1 MDTLKAIEKL
11 AQQADGEKVPA
22 FDVTAKVLHQI
33 KSGEAESF
41 GIVAFE
47 LFASISA
54 VAASVVG
61 YFSIGALRSITSP
74 LMQFL
79 TPLQEV
85 RIW

>member
-1 MDTLKAIEKL
+1 MDTIKAIEKL
-11 AQQADGEKVPA
+11 AQQADGEKVPS
-22 FDVTAKVLHQI
+22 FDVSAKVMQQI
-33 KSGEAESF
+33 RAEEAESF
-41 GIVAFE
+41 GFVAFD

-61 YFSIGALRSITSP
+61 YFSIGALKSVTSP

-79 TPLQEV
+79 APLQEV

>member
-1 MDTLKAIEKL
+1 MDTLRAIEKL
-11 AQQADGEKVPA
+11 AKQTKGEKVPS
-22 FDVTAKVLHQI
+22 FDVTAKVLLRI
-33 KSGEAESF
+33 SAEESQSV
-41 GIVAFE
+41 GLVAFE

-61 YFSIGALRSITSP
+61 YFSIGALKSVTSP

-85 RIW
+85 AIW

>member
-1 MDTLKAIEKL
+1 MDSLEAIEKL
-11 AQQADGEKVPA
+11 AQQTKGEKVPS
-22 FDVTAKVLHQI
+22 FDVSAKVLQRI
-33 KSGEAESF
+33 EAEEAESF
-41 GIVAFE
+41 GFIAFD

-61 YFSIGALRSITSP
+61 YFSIGALRSVTSP

>member
-1 MDTLKAIEKL
+1 MDTIRAIEKL
-11 AQQADGEKVPA
+11 AQQADGEKVPS
-22 FDVTAKVLHQI
+22 FDVSAKVMQQI
-33 KSGEAESF
+33 QAEEAESF
-41 GIVAFE
+41 GFVAFD

-61 YFSIGALRSITSP
+61 YFSIGALKSVTSP

>member
-1 MDTLKAIEKL
+1 MDTLRAFEKL
-11 AQQADGEKVPA
+11 AKQAQGEKVPS
-22 FDVTAKVLHQI
+22 FDVTAKVLQRI
-33 KSGEAESF
+33 RFEEAESA

-61 YFSIGALRSITSP
+61 YFSIGALRSVTSP

>member
-1 MDTLKAIEKL
+1 MDTLRAIEKL
-11 AQQADGEKVPA
+11 VKQTKGEKIPS
-22 FDVTAKVLHQI
+22 FDVTARVLQRI
-33 KSGEAESF
+33 SAEESQSV
-41 GIVAFE
+41 GLVAFE

-61 YFSIGALRSITSP
+61 YFSIGALKSVTSP

-85 RIW
+85 AIW

>member
-1 MDTLKAIEKL
+1 MDTLRAIEKL
-11 AQQADGEKVPA
+11 AQQTQGEKVPA
-22 FDVTAKVLHQI
+22 FDVSARVLQQI
-33 KSGEAESF
+33 RSEEAESYGF
-41 GIVAFE
+41 VAFE

-61 YFSIGALRSITSP
+61 YFSIGALKSVTSP

-79 TPLQEV
+79 APLQEV

>member
-11 AQQADGEKVPA
+11 AKQTEGEKVPS
-22 FDVTAKVLHQI
+22 FDVTAKVLQQI
-33 KSGEAESF
+33 NSAEEQKLGF
-41 GIVAFE
+41 VVFE
-47 LFASISA
+47 LFASVSA

-61 YFSIGALRSITSP
+61 YFSIGALRSVTSP

-85 RIW
+85 AIW

>member
-1 MDTLKAIEKL
+1 MDTLRAVEKL
-11 AQQADGEKVPA
+11 AQQTKGEKVPS
-22 FDVTAKVLHQI
+22 FDVSAKVLHRI
-33 KSGEAESF
+33 SSEEAESAGF
-41 GIVAFE
+41 VAFE

-61 YFSIGALRSITSP
+61 YFSIGALRSVTSP

-85 RIW
+85 ALW

>member
-11 AQQADGEKVPA
+11 AQQTKGEKVPSC
-22 FDVTAKVLHQI
+22 DVSAKVLQRI
-33 KSGEAESF
+33 RSEEEASF
-41 GIVAFE
+41 GFVAFE
-47 LFASISA
+47 LFASVSA

-61 YFSIGALRSITSP
+61 YFSIGALRSVTSP

>member
-1 MDTLKAIEKL
+1 MDTLRAIEKL
-11 AQQADGEKVPA
+11 AKQSQGEQVPS
-22 FDVTAKVLHQI
+22 FDVTAKVLQQI
-33 KSGEAESF
+33 SAEESQSA
-41 GIVAFE
+41 GLVAFE

-61 YFSIGALRSITSP
+61 YFSVGALRSVTSP

>member
-1 MDTLKAIEKL
+1 MDTLRAIDKL
-11 AQQADGEKVPA
+11 AKQTKGETVPS
-22 FDVTAKVLHQI
+22 FDVSAKVLQRI
-33 KSGEAESF
+33 DSEEAQSV
-41 GIVAFE
+41 GLVAFE

-61 YFSIGALRSITSP
+61 YFSIGALRSVTSP

-85 RIW
+85 AIW

>member
-1 MDTLKAIEKL
+1 MDSLEAIEKL
-11 AQQADGEKVPA
+11 AQQTRAEKVPS
-22 FDVTAKVLHQI
+22 FDVSAKVLQRI
-33 KSGEAESF
+33 SSEEAQSV
-41 GIVAFE
+41 GLVAFE

-61 YFSIGALRSITSP
+61 YFSIGALRSVTSP

>member
-1 MDTLKAIEKL
+1 MDTIRAIEKL
-11 AQQADGEKVPA
+11 AQQTNGEKVPS
-22 FDVTAKVLHQI
+22 FDVSAKVMQQI
-33 KSGEAESF
+33 RAEEAESF
-41 GIVAFE
+41 RFVAFD

-54 VAASVVG
+54 IAASVVG
-61 YFSIGALRSITSP
+61 YISIGALRSVSSP

>member
-1 MDTLKAIEKL
+1 MDAIKAIERL
-11 AQQADGEKVPA
+11 AKRSQGEKAPS
-22 FDVTAKVLHQI
+22 FDVSAKVLQRI
-33 KSGEAESF
+33 RSEEFQSTGL
-41 GIVAFE
+41 VAFE

-61 YFSIGALRSITSP
+61 YFSIGALRSLTSP

-79 TPLQEV
+79 SPLQEA

>member
-1 MDTLKAIEKL
+1 MDTLRGIEKL
-11 AQQADGEKVPA
+11 AKQSEGETVPS
-22 FDVTAKVLHQI
+22 FDVSAKVLQRI
-33 KSGEAESF
+33 SSEEAQSA
-41 GIVAFE
+41 GLVAFE

-61 YFSIGALRSITSP
+61 YFSIGALRSVTSP